1 MKILKSYKIATALT
15 ALPVAGGILTYPAIT
30 MPLLCLLFA
39 PFIIR
44 NDAWRQYAYFAS
56 VSVFFF
62 IAASVYFTSISVLL
76 SVESL
81 SDFEGPNGEGSPI
94 APLIGILI
102 WTIWF
107 IIPWTITALRSF
119 KLFNSKRSNK
129 TLHPTAGKLPV

>member
-1 MKILKSYKIATALT
+1 MKILTSYKIAAAVT

-44 NDAWRQYAYFAS
+44 NDAWMQYAYFAS
-56 VSVFFF
+56 VSVFFL
-62 IAASVYFTSISVLL
+62 IAAYAYFTFIRVLL
-76 SVESL
+76 SIESL

-94 APLIGILI
+94 APLIGIFI
-102 WTIWF
+102 GTIWF

-119 KLFNSKRSNK
+119 KLFNSKRQNRVPWSS
-129 TLHPTAGKLPV
+129 